1 MRISYWR
8 SDVFSAV
15 LRRRQAD
22 LEPRGRLLPCELAA
36 IEKLDALGRRVEIRV
51 ARIERLD
58 QDRAVLR
65 PLQPHRVQSVA
76 LGGEADVVDTE
87 ALDGRFLDL
96 PADANLAG
104 FGRAFAEICER
115 PRPVDR
121 LAVDLEPPAHAL
133 EHRRDFRRD
142 GAVGLGADV
151 AQQIAV
157 LDRKST
163 RLNSSH

>member
-1 MRISYWR
+1 MRISDWS
-8 SDVFSAV
+8 SDVCSS
-15 LRRRQAD
+15 D
-22 LEPRGRLLPCELAA
+22 L
-36 IEKLDALGRRVEIRV
+36 LDALDRRVEIRV

-104 FGRAFAEICER
+104 FGRAFAEIFER
-115 PRPVDR
+115 PR
-121 LAVDLEPPAHAL
+121 
-133 EHRRDFRRD
+133 
-142 GAVGLGADV
+142 
-151 AQQIAV
+151 
-157 LDRKST
+157 DRKST
-163 RLNSSH
+163 RLNSRH

>member
-1 MRISYWR
+1 MRISDWS
-8 SDVFSAV
+8 SDVCSS
-15 LRRRQAD
+15 D
-22 LEPRGRLLPCELAA
+22 L
-36 IEKLDALGRRVEIRV
+36 
-51 ARIERLD
+51 
-58 QDRAVLR
+58 DRAVLR

-104 FGRAFAEICER
+104 FGRAFAEIFER

-121 LAVDLEPPAHAL
+121 LAVDLEPLAHAL

-151 AQQIAV
+151 EQQIAV
-157 LDRKST
+157 LAADKIGRASCGE
-163 RLNSSH
+163 SVCQYV